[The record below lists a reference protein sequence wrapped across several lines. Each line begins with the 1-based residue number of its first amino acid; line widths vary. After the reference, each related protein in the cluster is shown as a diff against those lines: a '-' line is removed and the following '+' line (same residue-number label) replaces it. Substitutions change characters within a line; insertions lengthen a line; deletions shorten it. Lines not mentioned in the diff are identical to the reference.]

1 MLGQLVSMRDEEVL
15 HAVHGRICLC
25 WCVFFFLSLPI
36 FFFFEREEGRSVV
49 KASLL
54 LPNVQRQD
62 HRHSCAAEAI
72 TGKKKRRGD
81 DMKRQEERQRKE
93 GDCKT
98 IIPATR
104 VQFLS
109 RARPMW
115 TVERTKQKKTP
126 PRTQILSRH
135 DKTEITRLPSSL
147 SLPPLFSI
155 PPSNNPLSISLGDHP
170 HQTRP

>member
-25 WCVFFFLSLPI
+25 WCVFFFSFLCL
-36 FFFFEREEGRSVV
+36 FFFEGEEGRSVV

-54 LPNVQRQD
+54 LPYVQRQD

-72 TGKKKRRGD
+72 TGKKKKEGD

-93 GDCKT
+93 GDAKT

-109 RARPMW
+109 RVPNHMD
-115 TVERTKQKKTP
+115 
-126 PRTQILSRH
+126 S
-135 DKTEITRLPSSL
+135 
-147 SLPPLFSI
+147 
-155 PPSNNPLSISLGDHP
+155 
-170 HQTRP
+170 